1 MSMKETQE
9 IRLHARAQDEE
20 NKETKNGAARN
31 YKWWIRI
38 AMYIL
43 FLLCGQS
50 SATLLGRL
58 YYDKGGQKKW
68 IAALVQVVGFPI
80 LLPLYFISSSSSSS
94 SSKLGKQTKCSSP
107 SLVALSMVYGILGL
121 LIASGSVLA
130 SYGLSYLSA
139 STFSIILASQLGFT
153 AFFSFFLNSQKF
165 TPFII
170 NSIVL
175 LTISSTLLA
184 CQPSSSSLSGV
195 SKANHAIGFICTL
208 GTAASAA
215 LGLSLSQFF
224 FRRVIKKESFRAVVD
239 MIIFELLVASCMILA
254 GVFASG
260 EWKDLSKEM
269 EGFGLGKVSYVMTLV
284 WTAIAW
290 QVFQIGFVGLIFEVS
305 SLFCNV
311 ISSLSLPIIQVMAAI
326 VFHDHMNGL
335 KVISMVL
342 AIWGSVS
349 YIYQNYLDDQESKST
364 TEDSYSNANSGV
376 SKEASSI

>member
-1 MSMKETQE
+1 MIKVDKRNGLQLLSKLLVFQFYFHCISFLLLHHHHHPNWENKQMFITFSCSSIYGLWYPWLTHS
-9 IRLHARAQDEE
+9 IRLCL
-20 NKETKNGAARN
+20 G
-31 YKWWIRI
+31 
-38 AMYIL
+38 
-43 FLLCGQS
+43 FL
-50 SATLLGRL
+50 
-58 YYDKGGQKKW
+58 W
-68 IAALVQVVGFPI
+68 
-80 LLPLYFISSSSSSS
+80 
-94 SSKLGKQTKCSSP
+94 
-107 SLVALSMVYGILGL
+107 
-121 LIASGSVLA
+121 
-130 SYGLSYLSA
+130 LSYLSA